1 MPRKAVKLPRV
12 SETVLASPAA
22 PALHTP
28 AASATLERGRF
39 LSESDDRGDH
49 HAQHLRSRQR
59 GLPLGAGAALRRVRR
74 KVRFGLKLLFLIPAL
89 LCAFWVSGDARQRPL
104 RRDSRPKLNLIAC
117 IPSHPNRAGLSPGRT
132 APGAA
137 QAPPRFVPSRTLSL
151 FAICTVW
158 RVPFQRLPPQHP
170 PPSLPMA
177 SHLLGLALDA
187 PWIPCESA
195 TGDANEPARLTQSR
209 RVPREAPLPTAPRSS
224 APRWL
229 KNNIL
234 RLLPHARRRT
244 MWRPRRWTATFR
256 WTAPCP

>member
-1 MPRKAVKLPRV
+1 MDQENCQSFLTTPVGESSTIRLSDADDSTNQWRFFRQTSAKRSAHIVQSKSGGSPPMPRKAVKLPRV

-104 RRDSRPKLNLIAC
+104 RRDSRPKLDLIAC
-117 IPSHPNRAGLSPGRT
+117 NPSRPNRAGLSPGRT

-137 QAPPRFVPSRTLSL
+137 QAPPRFVPSRTLRFSP
-151 FAICTVW
+151 FAPCGVSRSSVCHLSTRRRRPRWRLISWVW
-158 RVPFQRLPPQHP
+158 RSTHHGSRVR
-170 PPSLPMA
+170 A
-177 SHLLGLALDA
+177 R
-187 PWIPCESA
+187 
-195 TGDANEPARLTQSR
+195 PAMPTSR
-209 RVPREAPLPTAPRSS
+209 RD
-224 APRWL
+224 
-229 KNNIL
+229 
-234 RLLPHARRRT
+234 
-244 MWRPRRWTATFR
+244 
-256 WTAPCP
+256 

>member
-1 MPRKAVKLPRV
+1 MAFLSPNERHFAKRSAHIVQSKSGGSPPMPRKAVKLPRV
-12 SETVLASPAA
+12 SETVPASPAA
-22 PALHTP
+22 SALHTP

-74 KVRFGLKLLFLIPAL
+74 KVRFGLKLLLLIPAL

-137 QAPPRFVPSRTLSL
+137 QAPPRFVPSRTLRFSP
-151 FAICTVW
+151 FAPCGVSRSSVCHLSTRRRRSRWRLISWVW
-158 RVPFQRLPPQHP
+158 RRSTHDGSRVR
-170 PPSLPMA
+170 A
-177 SHLLGLALDA
+177 R
-187 PWIPCESA
+187 
-195 TGDANEPARLTQSR
+195 PAMPTSR
-209 RVPREAPLPTAPRSS
+209 RD
-224 APRWL
+224 
-229 KNNIL
+229 
-234 RLLPHARRRT
+234 
-244 MWRPRRWTATFR
+244 
-256 WTAPCP
+256 

>member
-117 IPSHPNRAGLSPGRT
+117 IPSRPNRAGLSPGRT

-137 QAPPRFVPSRTLSL
+137 QAPPRFVPSRTLRFSP
-151 FAICTVW
+151 FAPCGVSRSSVCHLSTRRRRSRWRLISWVW
-158 RVPFQRLPPQHP
+158 RSTHHGSRVR
-170 PPSLPMA
+170 A
-177 SHLLGLALDA
+177 R
-187 PWIPCESA
+187 
-195 TGDANEPARLTQSR
+195 PAMPTSR
-209 RVPREAPLPTAPRSS
+209 RD
-224 APRWL
+224 
-229 KNNIL
+229 
-234 RLLPHARRRT
+234 
-244 MWRPRRWTATFR
+244 
-256 WTAPCP
+256 

>member
-117 IPSHPNRAGLSPGRT
+117 NPSRPNRAGLSPGRT

-137 QAPPRFVPSRTLSL
+137 QAPPRFVPSRTLAFRHL
-151 FAICTVW
+151 HRVACPVPAFAT
-158 RVPFQRLPPQHP
+158 
-170 PPSLPMA
+170 
-177 SHLLGLALDA
+177 
-187 PWIPCESA
+187 
-195 TGDANEPARLTQSR
+195 
-209 RVPREAPLPTAPRSS
+209 S
-224 APRWL
+224 APAAVA
-229 KNNIL
+229 
-234 RLLPHARRRT
+234 PDGVSSPGSGARRT
-244 MWRPRRWTATFR
+244 MDPV
-256 WTAPCP
+256 

>member
-1 MPRKAVKLPRV
+1 MPRKAEKLPRV
-12 SETVLASPAA
+12 SEKPFWLASPAA

-74 KVRFGLKLLFLIPAL
+74 KVRFGLKPLLLIPAL
-89 LCAFWVSGDARQRPL
+89 LCAFWVSGDAPAASAARFSTETQPDRVYPIPPKSRRAQPRPY
-104 RRDSRPKLNLIAC
+104 RTRSSTGASKVRP
-117 IPSHPNRAGLSPGRT
+117 IPNT
-132 APGAA
+132 
-137 QAPPRFVPSRTLSL
+137 SL

-195 TGDANEPARLTQSR
+195 TDDANEPARLTQSR
-209 RVPREAPLPTAPRSS
+209 RVPREAALPTAPRSS

-229 KNNIL
+229 KTIS
-234 RLLPHARRRT
+234 
-244 MWRPRRWTATFR
+244 
-256 WTAPCP
+256 

>member
-1 MPRKAVKLPRV
+1 MPRKAEKLPRV
-12 SETVLASPAA
+12 SETVLLPAS
-22 PALHTP
+22 HTP

-74 KVRFGLKLLFLIPAL
+74 KVRFGLKPLLLIPAL

-104 RRDSRPKLNLIAC
+104 RRDSRQKLNLIAC
-117 IPSHPNRAGLSPGRT
+117 IPSRPNCAGLSPGRT

-137 QAPPRFVPSRTLSL
+137 QAPPRFVPSRTLRFSP
-151 FAICTVW
+151 FAPCGVSRSIVCHLSTH
-158 RVPFQRLPPQHP
+158 L
-170 PPSLPMA
+170 SLPMA

-195 TGDANEPARLTQSR
+195 TDDANEPARLTQSR

-229 KNNIL
+229 KTIS
-234 RLLPHARRRT
+234 
-244 MWRPRRWTATFR
+244 
-256 WTAPCP
+256 